1 MSEPDAEGDG
11 DKFRCGSCGETRW
24 AGSVSWW
31 TDCENCGASD
41 WQRAATDG
49 GQPDGEI
56 DREEPET
63 AYCPD
68 CGQVVEI
75 DGHFSGGSA

>member
-1 MSEPDAEGDG
+1 MTTSQDHEQDG
-11 DKFRCGSCGETRW
+11 
-24 AGSVSWW
+24 
-31 TDCENCGASD
+31 
-41 WQRAATDG
+41 
-49 GQPDGEI
+49 GEI